1 MSMEIKK
8 ITYLPPQKQILA
20 TPDGAAALGYLH
32 PQATDGNTGC
42 ATKVENRWYVMEGTI
57 YPSNDANAIGVV
69 LNRYDVTDGDA
80 NIAVLYKG
88 QVLLSKLPE
97 APTEAAKTALR
108 KKTNI
113 LWVPIDEGAS
123 TTFDATAAT
132 ISTGETAGTNY
143 NIPFV
148 VKGALFTDAAT
159 LLTNW
164 TITGESTTKL
174 KVDSVEK
181 IDSSTLQFNLSAT
194 DATAAG
200 AVTVKPNAKVS
211 SFGVVPSA
219 AITIV
224 TVS

>member
-1 MSMEIKK
+1 MSMAIKK
-8 ITYLPPQKQILA
+8 ITYLAPQKQILA
-20 TPDGAAALGYLH
+20 TPDGAAALGYVH
-32 PQATDGNTGC
+32 PQASDGNAGC
-42 ATKVENRWYVMEGTI
+42 AKKVEGRWIVMEGTI

-108 KKTNI
+108 KRTNI
-113 LWVPIDEGAS
+113 LWVPISEGAN
-123 TTFDATAAT
+123 TTFDTTAAT
-132 ISTGETAGTNY
+132 ISAGEAAGTKY
-143 NIPFV
+143 NVPFI

-159 LLTNW
+159 TLSNW
-164 TITGESTTKL
+164 VINGESTTKL
-174 KVDSVEK
+174 TVESIEK
-181 IDSSTLQFNLSAT
+181 IDNSTLQFNLN
-194 DATAAG
+194 ATAATVAG
-200 AVTVKPNAKVS
+200 AITVKPNDKVS
-211 SFGVVPSA
+211 TFGVVPSA

>member
-1 MSMEIKK
+1 MSMAIKK
-8 ITYLPPQKQILA
+8 ITYLAPQKQILA

-32 PQATDGNTGC
+32 PQASDGNPGC
-42 ATKVENRWYVMEGTI
+42 AKKVEGRWIVMEGTI

-97 APTEAAKTALR
+97 APTEAAKTSLR
-108 KKTNI
+108 KRTNI
-113 LWVPIDEGAS
+113 LWVPVDEGAN
-123 TTFDATAAT
+123 TTFDTTAAT
-132 ISTGETAGTNY
+132 VAVGEAAGTKY
-143 NIPFV
+143 NVPFV

-159 LLTNW
+159 TLSNW
-164 TITGESTTKL
+164 TIDGESTTKL
-174 KVDSVEK
+174 TVESIEK
-181 IDSSTLQFNLSAT
+181 IDSSTLQFNLN
-194 DATAAG
+194 ATAATVAG
-200 AVTVKPNAKVS
+200 AITVKPNDKVS
-211 SFGVVPSA
+211 TFGTVPSA